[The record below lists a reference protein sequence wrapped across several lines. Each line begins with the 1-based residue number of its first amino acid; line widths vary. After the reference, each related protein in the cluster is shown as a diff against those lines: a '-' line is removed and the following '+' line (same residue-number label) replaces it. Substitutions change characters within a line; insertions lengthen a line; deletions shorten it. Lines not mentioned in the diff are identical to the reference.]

1 MRDAATVHLRE
12 AGHSGAS
19 GVAIPSYG
27 VPPGRAPTG
36 ARRDARG
43 GPSTRCSPFYPRSMI
58 TAPSTVPSSTS
69 GAAAAPSPREHRFA
83 QVDVFGSEPYG
94 GNPVAV
100 VLDAEGL
107 SDVQM
112 QAVACW
118 TNLSETTFVLPPTT
132 PEADYRLRIWTPG
145 GELPF
150 AGHPTLGSAHAW
162 IEAGG
167 SPADPSLIRQEVAAG
182 IIPIRRAED
191 GVLSFQAPPTV
202 HDGPLEPGLL
212 ERLTEALGL
221 RPEQVL
227 AHQWVDN
234 GPGWTVLRLGSA
246 EEVLA
251 VEPDLAAV
259 PDAMV
264 GVIGALPAGSE
275 QDLEMR
281 TFAPGVGVAEDP
293 VCGSMNA
300 SVGQWLLREGIVDG
314 GYRVRQGTALG
325 RSGDVHVE
333 VEPGPDGLAA
343 VWVGGPTT
351 TLLRGTALA

>member
-19 GVAIPSYG
+19 GVAIPSSG

-69 GAAAAPSPREHRFA
+69 GAAAAPSPRERPFA
-83 QVDVFGSEPYG
+83 QVDVFGSAPYA

-107 SDVQM
+107 SDERM
-112 QAVACW
+112 QAIARW
-118 TNLSETTFVLPPTT
+118 TNLSETTFVLPPTA

-167 SPADPSLIRQEVAAG
+167 SPADPSLIRQEVTAG
-182 IIPIRRAED
+182 VISIRRSDD

-202 HDGPLEPGLL
+202 HDGPLEPELL
-212 ERLTEALGL
+212 ERLTAALGL

-227 AHQWVDN
+227 AHQWIDN
-234 GPGWTVLRLGSA
+234 GPGWTVLRLASA

-251 VEPDLAAV
+251 VEPDLTAV

-264 GVIGALPAGSE
+264 GVIGALPEGSE

-325 RSGDVHVE
+325 RSGDVRVGIE
-333 VEPGPDGLAA
+333 AGADGVPA